1 MSIEELLDN
10 INIGLEIKKIRAT
23 SKILAITDKGIKYS
37 LGTSGNSKNISFQE
51 LKEAINELKVKG
63 SISREWYAKQFPIQ
77 SKSAPCNYSTIG
89 GLLMHVS
96 YASYDKGKYYLK
108 IN

>member
-1 MSIEELLDN
+1 MLSK
-10 INIGLEIKKIRAT
+10 INIGLEFKKVKAS

-37 LGTSGNSKNISFQE
+37 LGKNGNSKTVSFKE
-51 LKEAINELKVKG
+51 LKEAIDELEDTG
-63 SISREWYAKQFPIQ
+63 CISREWYSKKFPIQ

-96 YASYDKGKYYLK
+96 YVSYDKGKYLK
-108 IN
+108 VE